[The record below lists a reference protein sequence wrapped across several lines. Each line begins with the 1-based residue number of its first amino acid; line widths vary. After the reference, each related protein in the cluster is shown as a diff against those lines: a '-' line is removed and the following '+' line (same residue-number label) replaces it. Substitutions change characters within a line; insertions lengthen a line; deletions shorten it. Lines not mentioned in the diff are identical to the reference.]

1 MRRSRATA
9 GPLLIGGGIGVGGF
23 GVGILLA
30 WIALPLAAL
39 AASPDAPAGGTT
51 VPITVYGDD
60 PCPKGEGGAIVVCAR
75 RPENE
80 RYRLPKRF
88 RGDKAKSSPAA
99 NAWSNKVQ
107 TLEQASRVGAGLPDT
122 CSAVG
127 SGGQSGC
134 YHQFLQQSRAQRDL
148 DQNEAGGVP

>member
-1 MRRSRATA
+1 MRHGSFSAQL
-9 GPLLIGGGIGVGGF
+9 PIGRRIVLDAF
-23 GVGILLA
+23 GMLLA
-30 WIALPLAAL
+30 SAAIPLAA
-39 AASPDAPAGGTT
+39 AAEAPAPTGGTT
-51 VPITVYGDD
+51 IPITVYGDD

-88 RGDKAKSSPAA
+88 RGEKAKSSPAS

-107 TLEQASRVGAGLPDT
+107 TVDQAGRVAAGLPDT

-134 YHQFLQQSRAQRDL
+134 YHQFLQQSRAQRVH
-148 DQNEAGGVP
+148 DQTEAGGVP

>member
-1 MRRSRATA
+1 MRSRT
-9 GPLLIGGGIGVGGF
+9 GVKPSLLGGGF
-23 GVGILLA
+23 GLAILLA
-30 WIALPLAAL
+30 VSTSATAA
-39 AASPDAPAGGTT
+39 APEAPGGTT
-51 VPITVYGDD
+51 IPIVIYGDD

-88 RGDKAKSSPAA
+88 RGDKAKSSPASTP
-99 NAWSNKVQ
+99 WTNKVQ

-134 YHQFLQQSRAQRDL
+134 YHQFLQQSRIQREH
-148 DQNEAGGVP
+148 DQAEAGGVP

>member
-1 MRRSRATA
+1 MQYEDSAPLCLRRRICAA
-9 GPLLIGGGIGVGGF
+9 LA
-23 GVGILLA
+23 ILWL
-30 WIALPLAAL
+30 ALPLAAL
-39 AASPDAPAGGTT
+39 PAAPDATAEQAGTT

-88 RGDKAKSSPAA
+88 RGDKAKASPAS
-99 NAWSNKVQ
+99 NAWGNKVQ
-107 TLEQASRVGAGLPDT
+107 TIEQASRVGAGLPDT

-134 YHQFLQQSRAQRDL
+134 YHQFLQQSRLQHARD
-148 DQNEAGGVP
+148 QTEAGAVP